1 MLSLSSLTRIIII
14 KSSFSFHNTPS
25 LGQVCVGQAP
35 RVVVGEVPP
44 LHEAGLVTLL
54 QTQVHTAL
62 GEAQAE
68 VSVRPAEEMV
78 LESCLKG
85 YFTTNHE

>member
-1 MLSLSSLTRIIII
+1 M
-14 KSSFSFHNTPS
+14 
-25 LGQVCVGQAP
+25 
-35 RVVVGEVPP
+35 GEVPP

>member
-1 MLSLSSLTRIIII
+1 M
-14 KSSFSFHNTPS
+14 
-25 LGQVCVGQAP
+25 
-35 RVVVGEVPP
+35 GEVPP

-54 QTQVHTAL
+54 QAQVHTPL

-78 LESCLKG
+78 L
-85 YFTTNHE
+85 

>member
-14 KSSFSFHNTPS
+14 KSSFSFSFHQTPS

-54 QTQVHTAL
+54 QAQVHTPL

-78 LESCLKG
+78 L
-85 YFTTNHE
+85 